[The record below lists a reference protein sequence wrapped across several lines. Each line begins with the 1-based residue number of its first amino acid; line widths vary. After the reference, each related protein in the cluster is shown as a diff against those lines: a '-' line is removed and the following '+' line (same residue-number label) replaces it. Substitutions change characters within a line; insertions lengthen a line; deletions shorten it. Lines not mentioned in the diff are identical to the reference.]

1 MDEDNALKRSIDYD
15 RKAYKL
21 LEEIESSK
29 EQLAGILRIM
39 TGKRISTESDH
50 DWLVA
55 KVGEELKKNP
65 KRFVEILSDEDYKVK
80 LLIEKAIDAGKV
92 IKSKGLYRTA
102 EGIELCEEGQ
112 VPTLDNA
119 VAFLNDPKNQDIKL
133 LIKG

>member
-1 MDEDNALKRSIDYD
+1 
-15 RKAYKL
+15 
-21 LEEIESSK
+21 
-29 EQLAGILRIM
+29 
-39 TGKRISTESDH
+39 
-50 DWLVA
+50 
-55 KVGEELKKNP
+55 
-65 KRFVEILSDEDYKVK
+65 